1 MLPRALTR
9 CEMVV
14 VDLEPGQHYDVVV
27 LAATRTGFPSVH
39 EVDWRWVSHL
49 VTGSAQQS
57 GNAA

>member
-1 MLPRALTR
+1 
-9 CEMVV
+9 MVV